1 MCGILAIFSSSLDPT
16 TLRKVL
22 ISSSSELRHRG
33 PDWSGYIVI
42 DKNVNFAD
50 DPTANNNTGGISIP
64 LAHGIAHERLAIMD
78 PESGSQPLVST
89 DGNII
94 VAANGEVYNY
104 KEIYNSQLAKEYV
117 PMTGSDCE
125 VILPL
130 WARYND
136 INNNDSNSN
145 DLASLPNVL
154 RGMFSIIIYDKTTD
168 TYFVF
173 RDHVGKTPLYIG
185 WGDDGSTWVSS
196 EMKGLIGRCNK
207 FQNFPPGHYYSNK
220 GRRAGEFVRWYRPAW
235 APEMASGLN
244 VPIPKGRFQ
253 AASIYIF
260 EYMVQVDF
268 FTLHLSP
275 FIILFICIYH
285 QHSGRFTQCLRKGR
299 NASDDVGCALGR
311 PALGRARFESRGGHL
326 SAQRHAQIEK
336 FPQVAFLH
344 HRVGEQS
351 GPRGRETRGRLF
363 GHDASCLYLH
373 ARGGRRC
380 HPRCDT

>member
-42 DKNVNFAD
+42 DKNVVVNAD
-50 DPTANNNTGGISIP
+50 NDPTATNDSNNNGTSGIGIP

-78 PESGSQPLVST
+78 PESGSQPLVSA

-104 KEIYNSQLAKEYV
+104 KEIYNSMLAKEYV

-130 WARYND
+130 WAQY
-136 INNNDSNSN
+136 NNNSNNNNNNSSTNNDDVNSN

-168 TYFVF
+168 TYFIF

-196 EMKGLIGRCNK
+196 EMKGLIGKCNK

-220 GRRAGEFVRWYRPAW
+220 GRGAGEFVRWYRPAW

-244 VPIPKGRFQ
+244 VPIPEGRFQ
-253 AASIYIF
+253 AVSVYYVF
-260 EYMVQVDF
+260 E
-268 FTLHLSP
+268 
-275 FIILFICIYH
+275 
-285 QHSGRFTQCLRKGR
+285 
-299 NASDDVGCALGR
+299 
-311 PALGRARFESRGGHL
+311 
-326 SAQRHAQIEK
+326 
-336 FPQVAFLH
+336 
-344 HRVGEQS
+344 
-351 GPRGRETRGRLF
+351 
-363 GHDASCLYLH
+363 
-373 ARGGRRC
+373 
-380 HPRCDT
+380 

>member
-42 DKNVNFAD
+42 DKNVVNFAD
-50 DPTANNNTGGISIP
+50 DPTTTTGNNNNINNNTSGISIP

-78 PESGSQPLVST
+78 PESGSQPLVSA

-104 KEIYNSQLAKEYV
+104 KEIYNSRLAKEYV

-130 WARYND
+130 WAQY
-136 INNNDSNSN
+136 NNNNSNSN

-168 TYFVF
+168 TYFIF

-196 EMKGLIGRCNK
+196 EMKGLIGKCNK

-220 GRRAGEFVRWYRPAW
+220 GRTAGEFVRWYCPAW

-253 AASIYIF
+253 AVSMYI
-260 EYMVQVDF
+260 
-268 FTLHLSP
+268 
-275 FIILFICIYH
+275 
-285 QHSGRFTQCLRKGR
+285 
-299 NASDDVGCALGR
+299 
-311 PALGRARFESRGGHL
+311 
-326 SAQRHAQIEK
+326 
-336 FPQVAFLH
+336 
-344 HRVGEQS
+344 
-351 GPRGRETRGRLF
+351 
-363 GHDASCLYLH
+363 
-373 ARGGRRC
+373 
-380 HPRCDT
+380 

>member
-42 DKNVNFAD
+42 DKNVVVNAD
-50 DPTANNNTGGISIP
+50 NDPTATNDSNNNGTSGIGIP

-78 PESGSQPLVST
+78 PESGSQPLVSA

-104 KEIYNSQLAKEYV
+104 KEIYNSMLAKEYV

-130 WARYND
+130 WAQY
-136 INNNDSNSN
+136 NNNNNNNNNNSSTNNDDVNSN

-168 TYFVF
+168 TYFIF

-196 EMKGLIGRCNK
+196 EMKGLIGKCNK

-244 VPIPKGRFQ
+244 VPIPEGRFQ
-253 AASIYIF
+253 AVSVY
-260 EYMVQVDF
+260 YV
-268 FTLHLSP
+268 
-275 FIILFICIYH
+275 
-285 QHSGRFTQCLRKGR
+285 
-299 NASDDVGCALGR
+299 
-311 PALGRARFESRGGHL
+311 
-326 SAQRHAQIEK
+326 
-336 FPQVAFLH
+336 
-344 HRVGEQS
+344 
-351 GPRGRETRGRLF
+351 F
-363 GHDASCLYLH
+363 G
-373 ARGGRRC
+373 
-380 HPRCDT
+380 